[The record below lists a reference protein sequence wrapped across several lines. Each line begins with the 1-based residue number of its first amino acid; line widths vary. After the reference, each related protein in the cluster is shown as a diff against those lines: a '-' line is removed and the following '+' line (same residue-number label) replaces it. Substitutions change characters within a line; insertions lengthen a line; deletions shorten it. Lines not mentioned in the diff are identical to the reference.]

1 MKTIKQIVYDYLR
14 TPTNDERF
22 IHDGYYALEHAVRY
36 GIEEAQKWI
45 SVDSELPKDDGWYL
59 CKLDK
64 QTVPGTLHFQ
74 NPNEWSNTG
83 IFKVTHWR
91 PIELK

>member
-1 MKTIKQIVYDYLR
+1 MKTIVHELEQRMREMEGFGNYSD
-14 TPTNDERF
+14 DEIIGFVEGFRAGVKF
-22 IHDGYYALEHAVRY
+22 
-36 GIEEAQKWI
+36 AQQWI
-45 SVDSELPKDDGWYL
+45 SIDSELPKDDGWYL

-64 QTVPGTLHFQ
+64 QTVPETLHFQ

-83 IFKVTHWR
+83 IKVTHWR